1 MMSNGEPL
9 DLYRLFMVVK
19 EKGGYDA
26 VCKNRLWDL
35 VGEEYGLGVK
45 VGSSVELVYSK
56 NLSALDTCLKN
67 VADGKFT
74 ECGLVD
80 DRVKFCK
87 HMMEKQAELVLGGYG
102 KEEAEDDLDR
112 RVSDCPDGR
121 KLCGSNRVKGVKPE
135 SNRAELERVYDHPDG
150 SKSCASDSGKDKIS
164 DSNGDE
170 YDNVCDCLDR
180 RKLCGT
186 NMVKDVNPESNEAK
200 KVQTERL
207 VDLDMMDHRMDEPIL
222 GNLSILNTERGMPE
236 EFDGGKILAVDAS
249 DAESN
254 MPRLS
259 DGSKSCNNDDDDND
273 EVLILDS
280 SAVDK
285 ERFGHKRKRESKSEM
300 LSWIT
305 SIARNPCDPAVG
317 SIPEK
322 FKWKS
327 YSSQEIWKQALL
339 FREAVFLKKDF
350 ETTSEQLSWQAQK
363 VHPSMYDD
371 HVGSVYNLRQRL
383 KCDKRVLLG
392 NATTDGVS
400 SASSGGTPGGL
411 ERTPSSH
418 AKDRAEK
425 QLSDSCTARSSL
437 DRYARV
443 HIPLGPNHQ
452 AKVPQWTGM
461 TYDSD
466 SKWLGSQIWP
476 PLKAVNSNR
485 LLEREPIGKGRQDSC
500 GCQVQGSVECVRF
513 HIALKRSK
521 VKLELGEAFYQWNLH
536 KVGEEVRVSWTEQE
550 EKKFEDVV
558 KSNPASLDKCFW
570 DHLFKTFP
578 KKSREDLVSY
588 YFNVFLLQRRA
599 YQNRHTPDCIDSDD
613 DESEFTPLRKVF
625 GHQTQKSC
633 SFSLLSPK
641 KAIHKG

>member
-9 DLYRLFMVVK
+9 DLYKLFMVVK

-56 NLSALDTCLKN
+56 NLCALETCLKN

-80 DRVKFCK
+80 DRVKFRK
-87 HMMEKQAELVLGGYG
+87 HLMEKQAELFC
-102 KEEAEDDLDR
+102 
-112 RVSDCPDGR
+112 DCQDGR
-121 KLCGSNRVKGVKPE
+121 KLCGSNRVKGMKPE
-135 SNRAELERVYDHPDG
+135 STRAEL
-150 SKSCASDSGKDKIS
+150 KSEG
-164 DSNGDE
+164 
-170 YDNVCDCLDR
+170 
-180 RKLCGT
+180 
-186 NMVKDVNPESNEAK
+186 
-200 KVQTERL
+200 L
-207 VDLDMMDHRMDEPIL
+207 VDLDMLDHRTDEPII
-222 GNLSILNTERGMPE
+222 GNLCSLNTGRDMVE
-236 EFDGGKILAVDAS
+236 EFDRGKILTVDAS
-249 DAESN
+249 NAESN
-254 MPRLS
+254 KPRLS
-259 DGSKSCNNDDDDND
+259 GGSKSCDND
-273 EVLILDS
+273 SNDYS
-280 SAVDK
+280 G
-285 ERFGHKRKRESKSEM
+285 FGRKRKRESKSEM
-300 LSWIT
+300 LSWIA
-305 SIARNPCDPAVG
+305 SIAKNPCDPAFG
-317 SIPEK
+317 SIPDK
-322 FKWKS
+322 SKWKS
-327 YSSQEIWKQALL
+327 YSSQEVWKQVLL
-339 FREAVFLKKDF
+339 FREAIFLKKDF
-350 ETTSEQLSWQAQK
+350 ETISEQLSWQGQK
-363 VHPSMYDD
+363 MHPSMYDD

-383 KCDKRVLLG
+383 KCDKRMLFG

-425 QLSDSCTARSSL
+425 QVSDSCTARSSL
-437 DRYARV
+437 DRCARV

-500 GCQVQGSVECVRF
+500 GCQVQGSVECVRY
-513 HIALKRSK
+513 HISQKRSK

-550 EKKFEDVV
+550 ERKFEDVV

-599 YQNRHTPDCIDSDD
+599 YQNRHTPDNIDSDD